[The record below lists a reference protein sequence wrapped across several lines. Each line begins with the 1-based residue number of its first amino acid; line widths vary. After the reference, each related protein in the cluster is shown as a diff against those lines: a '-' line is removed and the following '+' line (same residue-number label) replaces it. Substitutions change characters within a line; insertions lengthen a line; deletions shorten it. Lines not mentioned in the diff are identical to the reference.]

1 MFQLTMVLTSF
12 PKAKRTILASL
23 VKQGGQNQK
32 DGLKYIFFLKLVFFD
47 LEEWMHNFSFDC
59 NVLAFH
65 QLSKF
70 NGWPAKLLIGQNH
83 SW

>member
-32 DGLKYIFFLKLVFFD
+32 KL
-47 LEEWMHNFSFDC
+47 S
-59 NVLAFH
+59 
-65 QLSKF
+65 
-70 NGWPAKLLIGQNH
+70 
-83 SW
+83 